1 MYAGRSYSVT
11 STSTERQEFVCV
23 HCNHQ
28 RTGMVVGVGTGSGH
42 SPLFL
47 DNRGA
52 RDRAQDSAHWHA
64 NRNAHYAIRGAVC
77 PRCGKTDRAV
87 RLRVYATSAI
97 RGLLMGGILAITA
110 IIITEASTTG
120 MWLGCLIGLAVA
132 VGAMFVRVA
141 KTFTPVFWDPET
153 SEPTRSDR

>member
-1 MYAGRSYSVT
+1 MYAGRNYSVT
-11 STSTERQEFVCV
+11 STSTEHRDFECV
-23 HCNHQ
+23 HCGHQ

-52 RDRAQDSAHWHA
+52 RDRAHDSAHGA
-64 NRNAHYAIRGAVC
+64 ARQNAYYAVRGAVC

-87 RLRVYATSAI
+87 RFRVYAISATI
-97 RGLLMGGILAITA
+97 GLLLGGVLGGAV
-110 IIITEASTTG
+110 IIATEASRTG
-120 MWLGCLIGLAVA
+120 MWLGGLACLA
-132 VGAMFVRVA
+132 ITIGTMFTRVA

-153 SEPTRSDR
+153 PAVTAPKS